1 MGKLYAANRVV
12 SAESTSTITNGVVE
26 IENAVVKRVFKLEKE
41 IAFTTW
47 LGGTIYVKETEH
59 GLQAFKDN
67 NILI

>member
-12 SAESTSTITNGVVE
+12 NAESTITNGVVE

-47 LGGTIYVKETEH
+47 LGGTICVKKTGH

>member
-12 SAESTSTITNGVVE
+12 SSENTIKNGVVE

-47 LGGTIYVKETEH
+47 LG
-59 GLQAFKDN
+59 
-67 NILI
+67 

>member
-12 SAESTSTITNGVVE
+12 SADSTITNGVVE
-26 IENAVVKRVFKLEKE
+26 IEDSVVKRVFHLEKE
-41 IAFTTW
+41 IAFTIW
-47 LGGTIYVKETEH
+47 LGGTIIIKKTAV

>member
-12 SAESTSTITNGVVE
+12 SADSTITNGVVE
-26 IENAVVKRVFKLEKE
+26 IEDAVVKRVFKLEKE
-41 IAFTTW
+41 IAFTIW
-47 LGGTIYVKETEH
+47 LGGTIIIKKTTF

>member
-12 SAESTSTITNGVVE
+12 RADSTITNGVVE
-26 IENAVVKRVFKLEKE
+26 IEDAVVKRVFHLEKE
-41 IAFTTW
+41 IAFTIW
-47 LGGTIYVKETEH
+47 LGGTIIIKKTAL

>member
-12 SAESTSTITNGVVE
+12 STDSTITNGVVE
-26 IENAVVKRVFKLEKE
+26 IEDAVVKRVFKLEKE
-41 IAFTTW
+41 IAFTIW
-47 LGGTIYVKETEH
+47 LGGTIIIKKTAV

>member
-12 SAESTSTITNGVVE
+12 NAESTITNGVVE

-47 LGGTIYVKETEH
+47 LGGTICVKKTEH

>member
-12 SAESTSTITNGVVE
+12 SAENTIKNGVVE

-59 GLQAFKDN
+59 GLQAVKDN

>member
-12 SAESTSTITNGVVE
+12 SAEGTIKNGVVE

-59 GLQAFKDN
+59 GLQALKDN

>member
-12 SAESTSTITNGVVE
+12 SADSTITNGVVE
-26 IENAVVKRVFKLEKE
+26 IEDAVVKRVFKLEKE
-41 IAFTTW
+41 IAFTIW
-47 LGGTIYVKETEH
+47 LGGTIIIKKTAL

>member
-12 SAESTSTITNGVVE
+12 SADSTITNGVVE
-26 IENAVVKRVFKLEKE
+26 IEDGVVKRVFPLEKE
-41 IAFTTW
+41 IAFTIW
-47 LGGTIYVKETEH
+47 LGGTIIIKKTAV

>member
-12 SAESTSTITNGVVE
+12 SADSTITNGVVE
-26 IENAVVKRVFKLEKE
+26 IEDGVVKRVFHLEKE
-41 IAFTTW
+41 IAFTIW
-47 LGGTIYVKETEH
+47 LGGTIIIKKTAL

>member
-12 SAESTSTITNGVVE
+12 NAESTITNGVVE

-47 LGGTIYVKETEH
+47 LGGTIYVKETKH

>member
-12 SAESTSTITNGVVE
+12 SADNTITNGVVE
-26 IENAVVKRVFKLEKE
+26 IEDGVVKRVFHLEKE
-41 IAFTTW
+41 IAFTIW
-47 LGGTIYVKETEH
+47 LGGTIIIKKTAV